1 MLTRVNDKT
10 KYDFSDVSVRMADVR
25 FPAPFAS
32 GLEYSSPARGTWNI
46 VHTGMLVPEAH
57 EIFVCGASCLRGV
70 VLTAAEIHAQHRFS
84 TVEIREENLYDGTME
99 DLVIDGVSD
108 VLEKLPYR
116 PKAVLVYTSC
126 VHHFTGCDLDMI
138 YARLRER
145 HPDIDFTDCY
155 MNPIMRK
162 SGLTP
167 DQLMRRQLYSL
178 LKPRE
183 QKRDALAILGGDL
196 PTDKESELYRMFT
209 DAGLT
214 VHEIQDCKTYEQY
227 QQMAEASVYLTY
239 YPAASAGADALSE
252 RLGGVHHHFSCSF
265 LYEEID
271 RTVEQLAGII
281 AGMVGEDRVVRP
293 DTAALKARCEA
304 RLAALKALVGDTP
317 LTIDY
322 TVVTRPTSLARVLL
336 THGFNVTRLYVDGFT
351 GEEKDDVAW
360 LKENAPDLLV
370 SPTVHAKMRVFRGE
384 PTGILSIGQKAA
396 YFDNTAHFVNMV
408 QGGGLLGYTGLLKI
422 CDLIEDA
429 FLQEKDT
436 RSLIEVKGLGCEG
449 CIG

>member
-25 FPAPFAS
+25 FPAPFAN

-138 YARLRER
+138 YMRLRER

-183 QKRDALAILGGDL
+183 QKRDTLAILGGDL

-271 RTVEQLAGII
+271 RTAEQLAGII

-293 DTAALKARCEA
+293 DTAALRARCEA
-304 RLAALKALVGDTP
+304 RLAALKTLVGDTP
-317 LTIDY
+317 ITIDY

-336 THGFNVTRLYVDGFT
+336 AHGFNVTRLYVDGFT
-351 GEEKDDVAW
+351 GEERDDVAW

-384 PTGILSIGQKAA
+384 PSGILAIGQKAA